1 MDYDRSAFARLAHVS
16 PSLARSALPCVA
28 PITIASIA
36 MEDLRPK
43 NMAYFDIDATSA
55 SRIIAQWAAWRRQAC
70 EQMLLDLDRRDGD
83 SDSEIVDLASLQAVS
98 TMLDTSFLRARA
110 ATGDDHGSSGRRAL
124 AREGPQQSSPLGAGA
139 GRKKWLERQKHVSM
153 AGQDE
158 GDAHVTQR
166 DTRSTPRLCGWQ
178 EPTDVMMRELQ
189 DLSEHR
195 AVSAFV
201 HRDCIESFLRG
212 RFFFFGGGP
221 MDDEE
226 SVSMATG
233 ELGQLRQSHPVTD
246 DQQTNRSVPLDGQ
259 NSAAES
265 EHHSITDHILRDDNH
280 HLENDTSNHEI
291 HTFQPTEDESVN
303 VQNSS
308 TLNSNDALQDDI
320 DHEQMNRHDDGE
332 YSDSWSLEQGSEQS
346 GFSSSTLPDNIEAGA
361 YGQPNEGEG
370 DASDGPHIIDSEE
383 AAQPRQPQPDQ
394 SFYRHTY
401 NNWFGHPVHS
411 FYGVELPELLT
422 RGRVSNLLISGFGQ
436 SLDQLLIQSYA
447 RRQELVERQM
457 LNTAASVNEDHAEH
471 WINEPYQAEHDYTTG
486 EPSFVFTGEGRRR
499 RQW

>member
-1 MDYDRSAFARLAHVS
+1 MHD
-16 PSLARSALPCVA
+16 
-28 PITIASIA
+28 
-36 MEDLRPK
+36 
-43 NMAYFDIDATSA
+43 
-55 SRIIAQWAAWRRQAC
+55 
-70 EQMLLDLDRRDGD
+70 
-83 SDSEIVDLASLQAVS
+83 
-98 TMLDTSFLRARA
+98 
-110 ATGDDHGSSGRRAL
+110 
-124 AREGPQQSSPLGAGA
+124 
-139 GRKKWLERQKHVSM
+139 
-153 AGQDE
+153 DE
-158 GDAHVTQR
+158 G
-166 DTRSTPRLCGWQ
+166 
-178 EPTDVMMRELQ
+178 
-189 DLSEHR
+189 
-195 AVSAFV
+195 
-201 HRDCIESFLRG
+201 
-212 RFFFFGGGP
+212 
-221 MDDEE
+221 
-226 SVSMATG
+226 SVSMANG

-246 DQQTNRSVPLDGQ
+246 DQQTNSSVTLGAQ
-259 NSAAES
+259 KSAAES
-265 EHHSITDHILRDDNH
+265 EHHSFKNQVLRDNNH
-280 HLENDTSNHEI
+280 HLENATDNHEI
-291 HTFQPTEDESVN
+291 HSFQPTEDESVN

-308 TLNSNDALQDDI
+308 TLPNSNDALQDDI

-422 RGRVSNLLISGFGQ
+422 RYISFLQNKPEKCSLPLCQITLKQVMFCRGRVSNLLISGFGQ

-499 RQW
+499 RQWYWTRPEFVSLCFFIIAGQYNS